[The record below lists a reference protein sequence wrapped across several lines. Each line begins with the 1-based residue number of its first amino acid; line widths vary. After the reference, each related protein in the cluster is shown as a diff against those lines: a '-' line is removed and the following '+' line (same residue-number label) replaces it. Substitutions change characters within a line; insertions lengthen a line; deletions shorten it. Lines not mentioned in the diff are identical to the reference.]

1 MQPILLLADGSLT
14 IRRVIELTFADEN
27 VRVIAVGDGG
37 EAIARIKAEPP
48 DIVLADIGM
57 PAPDGYEVAEF
68 VKRDPRLAHIPVLLL
83 TGAFEPVDAGRAR
96 AIGCDGVLVKPFEP
110 QLVISRV
117 RELLRDGAHAATA
130 VPLERERQPP
140 RPIPPAGDEYFDRL
154 DAAFAAMGGTPPAS
168 ENIAPSGMV
177 TPTETGT
184 PALTPRSG
192 QSAARTGAEAIPTRV
207 EPGPPHT
214 AAVPQPAGSAATA
227 AAPQPVSL
235 APQPVSL
242 AAAFSALLTAERGH
256 VFIPGQVSAA
266 SLPSSVIDDIA
277 TRVIERIGDDV
288 MRQAVLDA
296 AERLVNEEIARI
308 KGARQQAP

>member
-14 IRRVIELTFADEN
+14 VRRVIELTFADEN

-57 PAPDGYEVAEF
+57 PTPDGYEVAEF
-68 VKRDPRLAHIPVLLL
+68 VKRDPRLAHVPVLLL
-83 TGAFEPVDAGRAR
+83 TGAFEPVDAARAR
-96 AIGCDGVLVKPFEP
+96 SIGCDGVLVKPFEP

-117 RELLRDGAHAATA
+117 RELLRDGGQRETAA
-130 VPLERERQPP
+130 PLELDRQPP

-154 DAAFAAMGGTPPAS
+154 DAAFAAMGGAPAAP
-168 ENIAPSGMV
+168 ENS
-177 TPTETGT
+177 T
-184 PALTPRSG
+184 PAGITAPAEVGTAASTPRSG
-192 QSAARTGAEAIPTRV
+192 QSAAPSRS
-207 EPGPPHT
+207 EPVSSPVAPRPSRLAGVALP
-214 AAVPQPAGSAATA
+214 AASAA
-227 AAPQPVSL
+227 AAPAPQ
-235 APQPVSL
+235 PQPVSL

-256 VFIPGQVSAA
+256 VFSPGQVSAA

-288 MRQAVLDA
+288 MRQAVLDV
-296 AERLVNEEIARI
+296 AERLVNEEIERI
-308 KGARQQAP
+308 KSARQQGG